1 MKSLFFTF
9 IKNFPGKFSLQ
20 KEVNSWLKHETP
32 AQQFTKI
39 TLLILAGL
47 LLGKFSA
54 LWWIL
59 VAVVF
64 LLAGF
69 FYKNFWLIMLGLFSV
84 AMSWSWWTQFSQENL
99 QNWTN
104 QEIKITAR
112 VNGFVERKKDKKLI
126 PMTIESVQT
135 EHEQTASFLTGELLL
150 IDKNNYPFEFGATY
164 IFQGKLD
171 PIEQTFYKYWHIRG
185 IQYLLK
191 SPENLQLIKK
201 PEITISYRAW
211 QWRQNFAEKLQ
222 NALPIPHNIIAM
234 GMVFGVKNSLPDFV
248 ADDFRRAGLYHILV
262 VSGFNITIILMVL
275 AYILKGLGRFNVW
288 ILSCFIL
295 LFFILITGLEAPV
308 LRAVLMGLVG
318 ALGVLFGRKTIP
330 QNILLL
336 VGVGIGIFF
345 THQLFLD
352 FGFWLSFLATMGII
366 LWTDKLE
373 FELGKIF
380 PGKYLPMV
388 LSVTLAA
395 QLAVAPLLLW
405 WFQEISVASLLANL
419 FVEPLVLPIILLSLA
434 LAFIPFGAMIIA
446 FPLLVFLEIILIIS
460 QLSGWFSPLNLGLF
474 PTIIIGTIIYSK
486 MLRDLLVKE

>member
-1 MKSLFFTF
+1 
-9 IKNFPGKFSLQ
+9 
-20 KEVNSWLKHETP
+20 
-32 AQQFTKI
+32 
-39 TLLILAGL
+39 
-47 LLGKFSA
+47 
-54 LWWIL
+54 
-59 VAVVF
+59 
-64 LLAGF
+64 
-69 FYKNFWLIMLGLFSV
+69 
-84 AMSWSWWTQFSQENL
+84 
-99 QNWTN
+99 
-104 QEIKITAR
+104 
-112 VNGFVERKKDKKLI
+112 
-126 PMTIESVQT
+126 
-135 EHEQTASFLTGELLL
+135 
-150 IDKNNYPFEFGATY
+150 
-164 IFQGKLD
+164 
-171 PIEQTFYKYWHIRG
+171 
-185 IQYLLK
+185 
-191 SPENLQLIKK
+191 
-201 PEITISYRAW
+201 
-211 QWRQNFAEKLQ
+211 
-222 NALPIPHNIIAM
+222 
-234 GMVFGVKNSLPDFV
+234 
-248 ADDFRRAGLYHILV
+248 
-262 VSGFNITIILMVL
+262 
-275 AYILKGLGRFNVW
+275 
-288 ILSCFIL
+288 
-295 LFFILITGLEAPV
+295 
-308 LRAVLMGLVG
+308 MGLVG
-318 ALGVLFGRKTIP
+318 ALGVLFGRKTNP

-474 PTIIIGTIIYSK
+474 PTIIIGIIIYSK